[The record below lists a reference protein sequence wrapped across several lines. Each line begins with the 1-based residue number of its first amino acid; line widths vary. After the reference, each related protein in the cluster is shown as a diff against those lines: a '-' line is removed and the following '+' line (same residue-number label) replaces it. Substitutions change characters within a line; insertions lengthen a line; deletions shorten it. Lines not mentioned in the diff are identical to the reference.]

1 MTNIL
6 YCQFSVVMVIL
17 SLFNQMTKRNLYS
30 WEQQE
35 AETVFSASIDYQR
48 IIVHEGV
55 RWTNVVDD
63 WSRSLRCIP
72 ARPHYQ
78 QNAIAIGF
86 HCYFPV
92 CLPTTCLVGNDN
104 FRLSMGWLIHELVHV
119 WQFQSMGWKYLTST
133 LIAHIREGVD
143 VYDYGGVANLEKL
156 RLDGVSLKDYNL
168 EQQAA
173 ILQDAYLNI
182 YDSDCSSVW
191 GAFIADVR

>member
-1 MTNIL
+1 
-6 YCQFSVVMVIL
+6 
-17 SLFNQMTKRNLYS
+17 MTKRNLYS

-63 WSRSLRCIP
+63 WSRRLRCVP

-92 CLPTTCLVGNDN
+92 CLPTTCLAGNDN
-104 FRLSMGWLIHELVHV
+104 FRLSMGW
-119 WQFQSMGWKYLTST
+119 KYLPST
-133 LIAHIREGVD
+133 LMAHIREGVD
-143 VYDYGGVANLEKL
+143 VYDYGGVASLEKL
-156 RLDGVSLKDYNL
+156 RLDGVGLKDYNL
-168 EQQAA
+168 EQQAT

-182 YDSDCSSVW
+182 HDSDYDSVW
-191 GAFIADVR
+191 SAFIADVR

>member
-1 MTNIL
+1 
-6 YCQFSVVMVIL
+6 
-17 SLFNQMTKRNLYS
+17 
-30 WEQQE
+30 
-35 AETVFSASIDYQR
+35 
-48 IIVHEGV
+48 
-55 RWTNVVDD
+55 
-63 WSRSLRCIP
+63 
-72 ARPHYQ
+72 
-78 QNAIAIGF
+78 
-86 HCYFPV
+86 
-92 CLPTTCLVGNDN
+92 
-104 FRLSMGWLIHELVHV
+104 MGWLIHELVHV

-191 GAFIADVR
+191 DAFIADVR